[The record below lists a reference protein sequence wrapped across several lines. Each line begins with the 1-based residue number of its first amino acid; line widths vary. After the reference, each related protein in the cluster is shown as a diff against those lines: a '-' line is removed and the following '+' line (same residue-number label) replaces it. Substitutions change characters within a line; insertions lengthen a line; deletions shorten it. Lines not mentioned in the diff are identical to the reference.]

1 MGYPFT
7 CRQRITYPFS
17 GTPSPY
23 SVFSTKQIQ
32 NLTSSTPT
40 KKSVAKCCQHLQ
52 RTRKCP
58 IYQVSFASSPVYLSS
73 PWGGLSSPKEAFR
86 TAEAAVLGASA
97 IFDPISPFA
106 KRAFG
111 AFFRDFGVLPSVAKL
126 EASVYQGFRVFII
139 LEMVK
144 HFCNITTEQ
153 FHCFINLF
161 SNGVIYPFDE

>member
-1 MGYPFT
+1 MANMPYCQQNILALIMSLLLILKIPLAPST
-7 CRQRITYPFS
+7 STWDILLHAAKESLTRSPFS

-58 IYQVSFASSPVYLSS
+58 IYQVSFASSPVYLPS

-86 TAEAAVLGASA
+86 TAEAAVLEASA
-97 IFDPISPFA
+97 LKTP
-106 KRAFG
+106 
-111 AFFRDFGVLPSVAKL
+111 
-126 EASVYQGFRVFII
+126 
-139 LEMVK
+139 
-144 HFCNITTEQ
+144 
-153 FHCFINLF
+153 
-161 SNGVIYPFDE
+161 